1 MHSSPWD
8 EYGPDGLRPAEK
20 LIAADQYPDIDDLHR
35 RIVSRIQRNAE
46 IDHDVL
52 VHYVARVEGL
62 LKRPPGR
69 PRGRK
74 RSPGQELREQSA
86 VLKYWR
92 LRFACTKRDRWAAKR
107 IAGPITPSLSSVS
120 GSTRPDANG
129 SVPSWR
135 SSASRP

>member
-8 EYGPDGLRPAEK
+8 HFGPDGLYPAKK
-20 LIAADQYPDIDDLHR
+20 LIAAGQYPDIGYLR
-35 RIVSRIQRNAE
+35 QKIVSRIQRNAE

-52 VHYVARVEGL
+52 VHYVARLEGL

-74 RSPGQELREQSA
+74 RSPGQELREQCA

-92 LRFACTKRDRWAAKR
+92 LRFACTKRDRW
-107 IAGPITPSLSSVS
+107 GCE
-120 GSTRPDANG
+120 ANRAPG
-129 SVPSWR
+129 FS
-135 SSASRP
+135 